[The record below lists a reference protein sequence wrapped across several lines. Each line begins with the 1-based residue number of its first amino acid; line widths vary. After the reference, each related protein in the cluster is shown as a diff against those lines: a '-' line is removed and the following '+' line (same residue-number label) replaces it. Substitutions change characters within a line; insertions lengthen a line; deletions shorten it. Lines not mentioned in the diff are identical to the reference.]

1 MATDNMI
8 SAGVEYLNVKRA
20 EVDALLEKYLPP
32 ESEFPQKLHQAM
44 RYSVL
49 AGGKRI
55 RPTLCMTAYNACGG
69 TDGDIINPA
78 ACSLELVHTYSLI
91 HDDLPCMDDDDLR
104 RGMPTLHKQ
113 FDEST
118 AVLAGD
124 ALHDLAF
131 KLLASS
137 GSAEVVSELAMAIG
151 TYGMLGG
158 QMADIEAEGKQ
169 VDLDGIKF
177 IHMLKTAALIRS
189 AVRIGAMLAGVDQ
202 TTLVNLSDYGEKI
215 GLAFQIVDDMLDVE
229 GDQQKLGK
237 IVGSDCKNQKA
248 TYPGTVGME
257 RAKNDAVALIDQA
270 IEICRGIDINVE
282 YFIFIARYIGM
293 RES

>member
-1 MATDNMI
+1 MATDMVSI
-8 SAGVEYLNVKRA
+8 GIEYLKQKRS
-20 EVDALLEKYLPP
+20 EIDSLLMEYMPP
-32 ESEFPQKLHQAM
+32 ETDFPRKLHEAM

-55 RPTLCMTAYNACGG
+55 RPILCLTAYNACGG
-69 TDGDIINPA
+69 RDPEIINPA

-104 RGMPTLHKQ
+104 RGMPTLHKRY
-113 FDEST
+113 DEAT

-131 KLLASS
+131 KLIARS
-137 GSAEVVSELAMAIG
+137 GSAEVVSELAWAIG

-158 QMADIEAEGKQ
+158 QMADIDAEGKETS
-169 VDLDGIKF
+169 LDDILF
-177 IHMLKTAALIRS
+177 IHKHKTAALIRS
-189 AVRIGAMLAGVDQ
+189 SVRIGAILAEADSG
-202 TTLVNLSDYGEKI
+202 TLARLSDYGEKI

-257 RAKNDAVALIDQA
+257 RAKRDAQRLIDEA
-270 IEICRGIDINVE
+270 IEICHAIDIDVTN
-282 YFIFIARYIGM
+282 FIFIARYIGM